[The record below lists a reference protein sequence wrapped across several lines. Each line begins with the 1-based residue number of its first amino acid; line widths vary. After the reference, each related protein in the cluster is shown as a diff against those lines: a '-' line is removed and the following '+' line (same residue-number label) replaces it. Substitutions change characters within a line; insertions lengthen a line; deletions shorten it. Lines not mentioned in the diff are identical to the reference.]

1 MATTFMHPSLSVRG
15 RVFFHRGALVRRLAA
30 GASPSD
36 SPELARR
43 AQQLCS
49 PRHRR
54 LLASG
59 LERVID
65 EAQEGRR
72 PYSAAVPLRRRAILS
87 ERVPLLGLA
96 FELRDTAEEVSS
108 HGVALIEQLLSDGG
122 SPLYT
127 ENPDESLE
135 GAIRRARAALLL
147 R

>member
-1 MATTFMHPSLSVRG
+1 MATTLMHPSLSVRG
-15 RVFFHRGALVRRLAA
+15 RVLLKRGSLTRRLAA
-30 GASPSD
+30 GERPSD
-36 SPELARR
+36 GPDLARR
-43 AQQLCS
+43 AQQLSS

-65 EAQEGRR
+65 EAQDRPR

-87 ERVPLLGLA
+87 NRNELLGLA
-96 FELRDTAEEVSS
+96 FELRDASREVSA
-108 HGVALIEQLLSDGG
+108 HGVALVEQLLSDGS

-127 ENPDESLE
+127 ENPDETLE
-135 GAIRRARAALLL
+135 GAISHARAALLL

>member
-1 MATTFMHPSLSVRG
+1 MHPTLGLRG
-15 RVFFHRGALVRRLAA
+15 RVFLKRGSLVRRLAA

-43 AQQLCS
+43 AKQLCS

-65 EAQEGRR
+65 EAQDRPR

-87 ERVPLLGLA
+87 NRHELLGLA
-96 FELRDTAEEVSS
+96 LELRDTSQEVSA
-108 HGVALIEQLLSDGG
+108 HGMALVEQLLSDGG

-127 ENPDESLE
+127 KSLEQTLE
-135 GAIRRARAALLL
+135 GAISHARAALLL

>member
-1 MATTFMHPSLSVRG
+1 MATAFLHPSLSVRG
-15 RVFFHRGALVRRLAA
+15 RVFLHRGSLVRRLAA

-49 PRHRR
+49 SRHRR
-54 LLASG
+54 LLATG
-59 LERVID
+59 LEQVID
-65 EAQEGRR
+65 QAQEGPR
-72 PYSAAVPLRRRAILS
+72 PYSAAVALRRRAILR
-87 ERVPLLGLA
+87 ERSPLLGLA
-96 FELRDTAEEVSS
+96 FELRDISQEVCA

-127 ENPDESLE
+127 ENSDETL
-135 GAIRRARAALLL
+135 GGTIRRARAALLL